1 MSPATQGSALER
13 IERAHATARPRLRG
27 GGAWD
32 RRRGDALARLLA
44 RGLPDRRDENW
55 KYLDWAEI
63 DRRGFSLPAPATGGD
78 MLPEGTLA
86 DFAKGM
92 IVVLINGRYVAGL
105 SSVPAQAAVSV
116 QSLASVLETDPGAAA
131 RALRVPGD
139 GADERFALL
148 AEAFIDDGAVIR
160 VAAGAQVEEPLYV
173 LHVGTGSDVAHAR
186 MLIDAGRNSR
196 LKLVEHFLT
205 EPAADGLS
213 NLACEIHLADGASLD
228 HVRLYQQGAATVHIE
243 TLFAT
248 QSRDSHYRQQLFVL
262 GGRVV
267 RSNVHIRL
275 EGPAAECEVH
285 GLFMVDGS
293 RQADLYTVI
302 EHVAPN
308 TRSNELVR
316 GVATGRG
323 RGAFNGRII
332 VGENASKTDS
342 QQSSRNLILSPQA
355 EINTRP
361 QLEILTDD
369 VKCSHGATTGSLDSN
384 QMFYLLSRGIDP
396 ETARGLLT
404 FAFCEDVVS
413 RVAVCGLRRH
423 VEQLVVGHLPDRDII
438 KEFV

>member
-1 MSPATQGSALER
+1 MSVATQGSALER
-13 IERAHATARPRLRG
+13 IERAHASARSRLRG
-27 GGAWD
+27 GSAWEL
-32 RRRGDALARLLA
+32 RRGDALARLLA

-63 DRRGFSLPAPATGGD
+63 DRREFSLPALPIAGVA
-78 MLPEGTLA
+78 LPEGALA
-86 DFAKGM
+86 EFARGM
-92 IVVLINGRYVAGL
+92 VVVLVDGCYVAGL
-105 SSVPAQAAVSV
+105 SSVDAQAAVSAE
-116 QSLASVLETDPGAAA
+116 SLASVLEKDPGAIAE
-131 RALRVPGD
+131 ALRVPGD

-148 AEAFIDDGAVIR
+148 AEAFSDDGVVIR
-160 VAAGAQVEEPLYV
+160 VADQAVVEQPLYV
-173 LHVGTGSDVAHAR
+173 LHVGTGSNAMHTRV
-186 MLIDAGRNSR
+186 LVDAGRNSS

-205 EPAADGLS
+205 GPAGDGFS
-213 NLACEIHLADGASLD
+213 NLACDVRLADGASLD
-228 HVRLYQQGAATVHIE
+228 HLRLHEQGAAAVHVE
-243 TLFAT
+243 SLFAT

-262 GGRVV
+262 GGRIV
-267 RSNVHIRL
+267 RSNIHVRL
-275 EGPAAECEVH
+275 DGAGAECNVH
-285 GLFMVDGS
+285 GLFMVDDS

-308 TRSNELVR
+308 TRSDELVR

-323 RGAFNGRII
+323 RGAFNGRIV
-332 VGENASKTDS
+332 VGEQALKTDS
-342 QQSSRNLILSPQA
+342 RQSSRNLILSPLA

-369 VKCSHGATTGSLDSN
+369 VKCSHGATTGSLDAS

-413 RVAVCGLRRH
+413 RVAVGDLRRH